1 MNINPFI
8 ILYGIAGLF
17 LGYMIPPISRR
28 IVRYKCERRNRAV
41 KESRLDERWF
51 QLIIC
56 IVNGILWTVTA
67 LRLAPV
73 PSLLCS
79 LLFTLAIIFT
89 VIDIR
94 IHTIPNELLAVT
106 LAVGI
111 LFQLF
116 RFGSKSLLTA
126 SLCMLILA
134 VLYLLLGFILG
145 LDKIGAGDVKL
156 AGVMGMVLGY
166 PAIVT
171 AILFM
176 SISIILYCMIGI
188 WIKKLTL
195 ISMFPFAPF
204 MMFGM
209 SVALCGILF

>member
-8 ILYGIAGLF
+8 ILYGISGLVLGF
-17 LGYMIPPISRR
+17 LIPPITSRM
-28 IVRYKCERRNRAV
+28 IRYKCERRNIAI
-41 KESRLDERWF
+41 KKSRLDERWF

-79 LLFTLAIIFT
+79 LLFTLAIVFT

-176 SISIILYCMIGI
+176 SISIILYCVIGI
-188 WIKKLTL
+188 WTKKLTL

>member
-1 MNINPFI
+1 M
-8 ILYGIAGLF
+8 A
-17 LGYMIPPISRR
+17 
-28 IVRYKCERRNRAV
+28 
-41 KESRLDERWF
+41 SRLDERWF

-67 LRLAPV
+67 LKLAPV

-79 LLFTLAIIFT
+79 ILFTLAIIFA

-116 RFGSKSLLTA
+116 QFGVKSLLIA
-126 SLCMLILA
+126 SACMLILA
-134 VLYLLLGFILG
+134 VLYLLVGFILG
-145 LDKIGAGDVKL
+145 MDKIGAGDVKL
-156 AGVMGMVLGY
+156 AGVMGLVLGF

-176 SISIILYCMIGI
+176 SISIILYCVIGI